1 MSLLLEVEEKRNK
14 HYVFSE
20 KISKNLVQGNWS
32 KFLGKYR
39 VNTEYKRSEFYSK
52 KDIVG
57 FINQKIIQGT
67 ITWENINDFLPRQL
81 SFGKHKS
88 VFIYNFDKEFNNNK
102 VSILKSLKDKYK
114 ISSLEYNELAR
125 TIYYN
130 SDGEEQDIAYCK
142 IINDNGDKI
151 IKLRLIMVK
160 KVRYTIKNKSTGKP
174 ENKFEQS
181 YFPIDIDFENK
192 QFIIKAM
199 VKDYI
204 NITEYKGH
212 NLVKSIAKEVTKVL
226 GLNVTLCKNTN
237 QELLYKMSKKLLD
250 DVIKEK
256 GKAGLDEL
264 NSDIVYLAK
273 ETQKK
278 ISSKLN
284 IDINNQALSKENITY
299 EITSVI
305 ENIIL
310 PLILIDTKTID
321 GLISYIKFRDK
332 TAVNAVLRS
341 QRRKDTLLDSN
352 SYLNL
357 RKSLNESKYVEKI
370 RVLWNESNISLYY
383 DARDEECI
391 EMHFYKELFEEDLN
405 NELKRF
411 NTFR

>member
-1 MSLLLEVEEKRNK
+1 MSLLVEVKEKGNK

-20 KISKNLVQGNWS
+20 KISKNLVKGKWS
-32 KFLGKYR
+32 KFLGKYKI
-39 VNTEYKRSEFYSK
+39 NTEYKRSEFYSK

-57 FINQKIIQGT
+57 FINKKITDGI
-67 ITWENINDFLPRQL
+67 IKLEDINDFLPRQL

-88 VFIYNFDKEFNNNK
+88 VFVYNFDKEFNNNEIS
-102 VSILKSLKDKYK
+102 VFNALKDKYK
-114 ISSLEYNELAR
+114 IDSLEYNELAR
-125 TIYYN
+125 TIYYD

-142 IINDNGDKI
+142 IINKNNDKI

-160 KVRYTIKNKSTGKP
+160 KVRYTVKNKITGKP

-181 YFPIDIDFENK
+181 YFPIDIDFENR

-204 NITEYKGH
+204 NITEYKY
-212 NLVKSIAKEVTKVL
+212 NNVVKSIAEEVTKIL
-226 GLNVTLCKNTN
+226 RINITLCKNTN

-256 GKAGLDEL
+256 GKAGLNEL
-264 NSDIVYLAK
+264 NSDILQLAG

-284 IDINNQALSKENITY
+284 IDINNKALSIENITY

-310 PLILIDTKTID
+310 PLILIDTKTIE

-370 RVLWNESNISLYY
+370 RVFWNESNISLYY
-383 DARDEECI
+383 DARDEQCI

-405 NELKRF
+405 NELNRF
-411 NTFR
+411 NKFR